1 MRYSL
6 SGFISIIFI
15 TNAAI
20 AQNTSKRPSDI
31 LDLSKWYL
39 TIPFDESG
47 QDGENAGIAAA
58 IYQPKLANYT
68 LDSYFKTSLDTKF
81 VILKAHCGGAHTPNS
96 GFSRTE
102 FREMTGKFDE
112 KQKPIKASWSST
124 SGRHEMEIKQA
135 ILKLPTKRPEIVIG
149 QIHDDKQYTIF
160 FRLKGKKLF
169 VRYNDTPKDID
180 VVFTENYEL
189 GTIFAVKFIVENGKT
204 ECYFNGEKKFIYEN
218 EFSNAYFKAG
228 AYVQSACWGK
238 STTKDE
244 DCNDFGEV
252 AIYDLKVKHTPEL

>member
-1 MRYSL
+1 MKTFFKAFL
-6 SGFISIIFI
+6 IIFFPFVSL
-15 TNAAI
+15 
-20 AQNTSKRPSDI
+20 AQIEQKRPSDI

-39 TIPFDESG
+39 TIPFDDNG
-47 QDGENAGIAAA
+47 QDGENAGIAAV

-68 LDSYFKTSLDTKF
+68 LDSYFKTSSNAQS
-81 VILKAHCGGAHTPNS
+81 VILKTHCGGAHTPNS

-112 KQKPIKASWSST
+112 KLKPIKAAWSST
-124 SGRHEMEIKQA
+124 NGRHEMEIKQA
-135 ILKLPTKRPEIVIG
+135 VIKLPSKRPEIVIG
-149 QIHDDKQYTIF
+149 QIHDNKQYTIF

-169 VRYNDTPKDID
+169 VRYNDTPEDVDI
-180 VVFTENYEL
+180 VFTENYQL
-189 GTIFAVKFIVENGKT
+189 GTIFTVKFIVENGKT
-204 ECYFNGEKKFIYEN
+204 ECFFNGEKKFTYEK

-244 DCNDFGEV
+244 DCSEYGEV
-252 AIYDLKVKHTPEL
+252 AIYDLRVKHIPEL